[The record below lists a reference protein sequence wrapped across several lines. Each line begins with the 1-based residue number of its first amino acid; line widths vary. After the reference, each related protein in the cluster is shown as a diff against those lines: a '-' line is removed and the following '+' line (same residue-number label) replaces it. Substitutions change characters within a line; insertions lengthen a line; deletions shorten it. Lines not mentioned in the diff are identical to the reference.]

1 MKARR
6 GHGIAIVALARK
18 MLGVMYYLLVRG
30 ELFSEVGLKSKRVR
44 RVIRARD
51 LSVSFEEALGL
62 LVKAGYVNGK

>member
-6 GHGIAIVALARK
+6 GHGIAIVALVRK
-18 MLGVMYYLLVRG
+18 MLGVMCYLLVRG
-30 ELFSEVGLKSKRVR
+30 ELFFEVGLKSKRVR